1 MNNQTVSKEVTLEA
15 DYIKEITDAA
25 KMKFP
30 EIKRIIVFGSRA
42 LKTSKPG
49 SDIDLAIE
57 GENVTRAVKLNF
69 YDWLNHESNI
79 PYKLDVIDM
88 QSVVNKELLTHI
100 HENGKVIYKV

>member
-1 MNNQTVSKEVTLEA
+1 MNDQIISKEVSLETG
-15 DYIKEITDAA
+15 YIDEIRDAA

-79 PYKLDVIDM
+79 PYKVDVVVM
-88 QSVVNKELLTHI
+88 HSVANKELLTHI
-100 HENGKVIYKV
+100 HENGKVIYEA

>member
-1 MNNQTVSKEVTLEA
+1 MQAKEVSLETE
-15 DYIKEITDAA
+15 YINEIRDAA
-25 KMKFP
+25 KKKFP

-57 GENVTRAVKLNF
+57 GEHVTRAVKLNV

-88 QSVVNKELLTHI
+88 QSVVNKELLNHI
-100 HENGKVIYKV
+100 HENGKVIYEV